1 MYVVGLIL
9 LFSFT
14 EPLSVHRLEYEKYKD
29 YQVQVPE
36 TYHYPI
42 SLQNKTKSLNATV
55 YGFLPYWRLGHENA
69 IKWQD
74 LSHIACFGVELSSTG
89 GVANSHGWPS
99 SWSTVVD
106 SAHASGV
113 KVHVVAIV
121 FNHDD
126 ISSIIRNYRAN
137 AINTLI
143 SQVQAG
149 NADGVNIDF
158 ETPYSSD
165 SAYFALFLEELADSM
180 HAHGYEVTVCFTAVN
195 WYGRYETQRIANAV
209 DGIFIMGY
217 DYYYSGSSTSGPV
230 SPLTGGTYNVTN
242 SVNSYIAESGNQ
254 SGKFILGVPYYGYKW
269 PTVDSTPYS
278 PTRGTGS
285 AEIYNVAIVN
295 AENYGLLWD
304 SQSQTPWYRH
314 YVSGDGWYQCWFDD
328 DSSLGLK
335 YDLAIQKSLQGVG
348 MWALTYDEGR
358 YELWYALESHF
369 SQGVPPPKPI
379 GFYII
384 QPGPRRLQL
393 FWSPVDT
400 GTVSYEIWESE
411 DGENFSYVTTTI
423 NTNYDTGLLEANS
436 LHFYKVRAVNAFGKS
451 EFTNVLGGV
460 AWDTPIKILLVDGVD
475 RESGTV
481 NTHDF
486 VVDHGKVIYDLGL
499 PFISCSNE
507 CIEDSTVDLNN
518 FETAD
523 WILGEEGTT
532 TMAFSKPEQSMVKTY
547 LENGG
552 NLFVS
557 GSEIGYDLIEKGDAG
572 DSSFYHNYLKAE
584 YQGDDAGSHT
594 VVGVAGSIFEGFG
607 PFEFDD
613 GSWHYDVDYPDGVT
627 AYGGSTVCMRYSGG
641 TGWDAGIQYEGS
653 FGSGDSISRVVYL
666 GIPFESILPGARPG
680 VMAAILQLF
689 GYSVD
694 VGEEVMFSKAEP
706 VIVNNVVK
714 NYIILNTPLEGIFEL
729 YDLLGRKVL
738 TEDARIIKKIDVH
751 HLPPGVYF
759 YILRKRGKL
768 ERGRVVIVR

>member
-1 MYVVGLIL
+1 MHIVGLIL
-9 LFSFT
+9 LLSFT
-14 EPLSVHRLEYEKYKD
+14 EPVSVHQLEYERYKN
-29 YQVQVPE
+29 YQVQIPE
-36 TYHYPI
+36 TFHYPMP
-42 SLQNKTKSLNATV
+42 LQYKSKSLNATV

-69 IKWQD
+69 IRWQD
-74 LSHIACFGVELSSTG
+74 LSHIACFGVELNSTG
-89 GVANSHGWPS
+89 GVVDSHGWPS
-99 SWSTVVD
+99 SWSTVID
-106 SAHASGV
+106 SAHANGV

-121 FNHDD
+121 FNRDD
-126 ISSIIRNYRAN
+126 ISSIIRNYRVN

-158 ETPYSSD
+158 ESPYKAD

-180 HAHGYEVTVCFTAVN
+180 HAYGYEVTVCFAGVN
-195 WYGRYETQRIANAV
+195 WYGYETQRIANAV

-254 SGKFILGVPYYGYKW
+254 PGKFILGVPYYGYKW

-304 SQSQTPWYRH
+304 SQSQTPWYRQ
-314 YVSGDGWYQCWFDD
+314 YISGDGWYQCWFDN

-335 YDLAIQKSLQGVG
+335 YDLVIQKSLQGVG

-358 YELWYALESHF
+358 NELWYALESHF

-379 GFYII
+379 GFHIT

-393 FWSPVDT
+393 SWYPVDT

-411 DGENFSYVTTTI
+411 DGVNFSYVATTV

-436 LHFYKVRAVNAFGKS
+436 LHFYKIRAVNAFGKS
-451 EFTNVLGGV
+451 EFTNVLGGI
-460 AWDTPIKILLVDGVD
+460 AWDSPIRILLVNGVD

-507 CIEDSTVDLNN
+507 CIEDSVVNLND
-518 FETAD
+518 FETVD
-523 WILGEEGTT
+523 WILGEEGTA
-532 TMAFSKPEQSMVKTY
+532 TMSFSKLEQSMVKTY

-557 GSEIGYDLIEKGDAG
+557 GSEIGYDLIEKGDAE

-584 YQGDDAGSHT
+584 YQGDDAGTHT
-594 VVGVAGSIFEGFG
+594 VVGVTGSIFDGFG
-607 PFEFDD
+607 PFQFDD

-641 TGWDAGIQYEGS
+641 TGWDAGIQYEGT
-653 FGSGDSISRVVYL
+653 FGTGDSISRLVYL
-666 GIPFESILPGARPG
+666 GIPFESIYPEARPG
-680 VMAAILQLF
+680 VMAAILQFF
-689 GYSVD
+689 GYSV
-694 VGEEVMFSKAEP
+694 EVREGKIFSNVEP
-706 VIVNNVVK
+706 AVVNNLVK
-714 NYIILNTPLEGIFEL
+714 NYIILNTSTEGVFEL
-729 YDLLGRKVL
+729 YDLLGRKIL
-738 TEDARIIKKIDVH
+738 TQEIKNKKKVDVH
-751 HLPPGVYF
+751 HIHPGVYF
-759 YILRKRGKL
+759 YIIRKGGNSQ
-768 ERGRVVIVR
+768 RGRIVIVR